1 MEGNAIGKIHMS
13 ILNRKICSGRGFVTY
28 WLFVSGFHCIFM
40 IYPWTA
46 NGMSWCSL
54 YLLETRESSDERKGT
69 KTGKWS
75 YRFDMDFTVSCQGND
90 DDLSPCENSS
100 VVAYTSTHAEEAN
113 HSNCV
118 HIQIH
123 TCIYLIRMSTQYLLC
138 ACIHINSIVATTY
151 RGDTHMRN

>member
-1 MEGNAIGKIHMS
+1 MSDSSREGNAIGKIHIS

-100 VVAYTSTHAEEAN
+100 VVSYTSAHAEEVTL
-113 HSNCV
+113 SNCV

-123 TCIYLIRMSTQYLLC
+123 TCIYLIRMSIQYLYVC
-138 ACIHINSIVATTY
+138 MH
-151 RGDTHMRN
+151 THKTV